1 MMDQIRRLGGWLA
14 MLFSTVADELARE
27 TGFVVRER
35 GFSGAQFVRTLV
47 FGWLENTSATVEDF
61 AQELNVS
68 GPALQQRLT
77 PKSVA
82 LMRCLLEKALGY
94 LMAGVP
100 EDTKLTSR
108 FRKIFVEDCTSIN
121 LLESL
126 SDDFPG
132 CGGAEAGQGAAGMKI
147 LVRTEVKSGE
157 ISMLRWAAGRE
168 HDLNLSREAGD
179 PPTGSL
185 YLVDLGFWCP
195 ERLDLLKKQ
204 GCDWISRVPA
214 GATLS
219 VDGKPREDVTD
230 FLKRQKTD
238 RVDQKVLL
246 GEKEFSFRLVAVR
259 CPPHIAAERKRKL
272 RKKCKKRGRQ
282 PSKRQ
287 LIACEWLVLVTS
299 LSEDEFSIE
308 ELWTLYRVR
317 WQIEL
322 VFKRWKSLLAVD
334 KSRARS
340 NGSRQLTELYAKLLG
355 CLVTHWCA
363 LLRAGL
369 LTKLSWY
376 QILKQVKRALG
387 SLGEFWND
395 RNPSQSV
402 IVILEKLVQRLDRLK
417 PRPKRKKKPGTM
429 ELLENPELVF

>member
-1 MMDQIRRLGGWLA
+1 MMDQITRLGGWLA

-27 TGFVVRER
+27 TEFIVRER
-35 GFSGAQFVRTLV
+35 GFSGAKFVRTLV
-47 FGWLENTSATVEDF
+47 FGWLENTDATVQDF
-61 AQELNVS
+61 GQELNVTGS
-68 GPALQQRLT
+68 ALQQRMT

-82 LMRCLLEKALGY
+82 LMRCVLEKALGY
-94 LMAGVP
+94 LMTSVP
-100 EDTKLTSR
+100 HDTKLTTR
-108 FRKIFVEDCTSIN
+108 FPKIFVEDCTSIN

-132 CGGAEAGQGAAGMKI
+132 CGGAEVGQGAAGMKI

-157 ISMLRWAAGRE
+157 ISVVQWAAGRE

-179 PPTGSL
+179 PPAGSL
-185 YLVDLGFWCP
+185 YLADLGFWCP
-195 ERLDLLKKQ
+195 ERFDLLKKL
-204 GCDWISRVPA
+204 GGKWISRVPA

-219 VDGKPREDVTD
+219 VDGQPREDVTD

-238 RVDQKVLL
+238 RVDQQVLL
-246 GEKEFSFRLVAVR
+246 GEKEFSVRLVAVR
-259 CPPHIAAERKRKL
+259 CPTPIAAERKRKL

-299 LSEDEFSIE
+299 LSEDEFSME

-322 VFKRWKSLLAVD
+322 VFKRWKSLLDVD
-334 KSRARS
+334 KSRART
-340 NGSRQLTELYAKLLG
+340 NGFRQLTELYAKLLG
-355 CLVTHWCA
+355 CLVTHWCG

-376 QILKQVKRALG
+376 QILKRAKRAIG
-387 SLGEFWND
+387 SLGEFWED

-402 IVILEKLVQRLDRLK
+402 IVILEKLVNRLDRLK
-417 PRPKRKKKPGTM
+417 PRSKRKKKPGTM
-429 ELLENPELVF
+429 ELIENPELVF

>member
-1 MMDQIRRLGGWLA
+1 MRDQITRLSGWLA

-27 TGFVVRER
+27 TGFIVRER
-35 GFSGAQFVRTLV
+35 GFSGAEFVRTLV
-47 FGWLENTSATVEDF
+47 FGWLENTKATVQDF
-61 AQELNVS
+61 GQELNVTDS
-68 GPALQQRLT
+68 ALQQRMT

-82 LMRCLLEKALGY
+82 LMRGMLEKALGY
-94 LMAGVP
+94 LMTGVP
-100 EDTKLTSR
+100 HDTKLTTR

-132 CGGAEAGQGAAGMKI
+132 CGGAEVGQGAAGMKI

-157 ISMLRWAAGRE
+157 ISVVQWAAGRE

-179 PPTGSL
+179 PPAGSL

-195 ERLDLLKKQ
+195 ERFDLLKKQ

-219 VDGKPREDVTD
+219 VDGQPREDVTD

-238 RVDQKVLL
+238 RIDQQVLL

-259 CPPHIAAERKRKL
+259 CPTRIAAERKRKL

-287 LIACEWLVLVTS
+287 LIACEWLVFVTS
-299 LSEDEFSIE
+299 LSADEFSIE

-334 KSRARS
+334 KSRART
-340 NGSRQLTELYAKLLG
+340 NGFRQLTELYAKLLG
-355 CLVTHWCA
+355 CLVTHWCG

-376 QILKQVKRALG
+376 QILKRAKRAIG
-387 SLGEFWND
+387 SLGQFWDD

-402 IVILEKLVQRLDRLK
+402 IVIVEKLVKRLNRLK
-417 PRPKRKKKPGTM
+417 PRCKRKKKPGTM
-429 ELLENPELVF
+429 ELLENPALVF